1 MKKMIIPAVAAL
13 LFCGAVNAQI
23 TQKPMAKTAT
33 PAVSKTT
40 VAARPISKTT
50 SVIPMKTTN
59 KATATK
65 ATAITRKR
73 HHKMTK
79 PKAKKQ

>member
-13 LFCGAVNAQI
+13 LFCGAASAQVTKKPATNA
-23 TQKPMAKTAT
+23 TT
-33 PAVSKTT
+33 PVVSKTT
-40 VAARPISKTT
+40 VAARPVNKTA
-50 SVIPMKTTN
+50 SVTPMKTTN
-59 KATATK
+59 KPAATK